1 MIARL
6 AHAAMVL
13 LTAASLLVTPVYAQS
28 QGTAPSGTSAPSAQP
43 QGQTAQLPAEQQGE
57 PSNQGQSA
65 APPVAPVR
73 HLNFGLGRDYSKGP
87 SWLPNII
94 KPYQQKTV
102 PPATLINTPRIE
114 QLIHNGKLELSL
126 EDAVSLALENNMNIA
141 VQRFTPWLDEANL
154 LLAKS
159 GANGRAS
166 FDPLLTSQFTM
177 EQQTTPVNNPF
188 EASGVPCPL
197 GTLCAPYP
205 FVQHY
210 YTDNYGYSQ
219 NFYSGT
225 QFQVNFDTNFAAQPA
240 RFSFNLFNPYYQST
254 LGVQI
259 TQPLLNGFGKIPN
272 TRYII
277 EAKNTVRVGES
288 QLAQQVMAT
297 VAQTSNDYWELV
309 YALENVSVEQT
320 AVKSSNQLYEDNKKQ
335 LAIGTMAPL
344 DVITAQSQLATDQQ
358 NLIIAQTIQLQD
370 ETVLLNDITKDPLAE
385 PLRGVEIV
393 PTTAIFTP
401 DVTEDIPIQD
411 AVNEAWKKRP
421 EIQQAEMNLKN
432 AGVEIKATKN
442 ALLPQL
448 SIFGLFQETGL
459 GGTGSACVANCGF
472 FSANKQVVYFPVGLG
487 YGLDNM
493 INNNYPTYEGGLN
506 LTLPIRNRAAQA
518 ANATA
523 QLNER
528 QQETSYRQ
536 LQNTIVL
543 AVRNAMIAL
552 QQDRATVA
560 ASDEARVLAQ
570 QTYVDEKK
578 KYELGSSTAYNV
590 VLRERD
596 MIAAEGTELRARIN
610 LIEAAVAFNQA
621 MGRTLDV
628 HNITLADALRGSVS
642 HAPAIPGDLSMDAQT
657 GH

>member
-43 QGQTAQLPAEQQGE
+43 QGQAAQTPAEQPGE
-57 PSNQGQSA
+57 PSSQGQSA

-87 SWLPNII
+87 RWFPTLAR
-94 KPYQQKTV
+94 PYQQKTV

-166 FDPLLTSQFTM
+166 FDPVLTSQFTA

-197 GTLCAPYP
+197 GTLCPPYP

-210 YTDNYGYSQ
+210 YTDNYGYTQ
-219 NFYSGT
+219 NFNLGT
-225 QFQVNFDTNFAAQPA
+225 QLQVNFNTNFAAQPA
-240 RFSFNLFNPYYQST
+240 QFSFNLFNPYYEST

-259 TQPLLNGFGKIPN
+259 TQPLLNGFGKIAN

-309 YALENVSVEQT
+309 YARENVSVEQT

-370 ETVLLNDITKDPLAE
+370 ETVLVNDITKDPLAA

-421 EIQQAEMNLKN
+421 EIQQAGLNLKN

-536 LQNTIVL
+536 LQNTVFL

-560 ASDEARVLAQ
+560 AAGEARVLAQ

-578 KYELGSSTAYNV
+578 KYDLGSSTAYNV

-610 LIEAAVAFNQA
+610 LIEAEVAFNQA

-642 HAPAIPGDLSMDAQT
+642 HAPAIPVDLSMDAQT